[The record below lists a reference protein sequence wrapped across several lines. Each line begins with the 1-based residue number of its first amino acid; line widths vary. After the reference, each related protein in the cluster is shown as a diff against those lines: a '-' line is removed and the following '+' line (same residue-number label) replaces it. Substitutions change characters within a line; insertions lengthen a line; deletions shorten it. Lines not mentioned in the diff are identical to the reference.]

1 MYSGLDRYWPALT
14 SPDQY
19 APIYIAVI
27 FLEDSHFTGIKAEI
41 SHANTSPASARLL
54 TSSVTFPT

>member
-1 MYSGLDRYWPALT
+1 
-14 SPDQY
+14 
-19 APIYIAVI
+19 VI